1 MSDDFKRGL
10 QQAIFHGVKNSIHTE
25 GNFTYK
31 IYNVFQNE
39 LEDEV
44 IYDKGRL
51 KKRLLKE
58 IIKKNNAR
66 ADRYPNAQVKR
77 ISETTPFKL
86 STFQT
91 SEEGNSSSAGG
102 YALFPMEFICRNC
115 GKIYDAKSSSDL
127 KSIPSKCACGG
138 KLEQNTIA
146 LFCEDCGAIT
156 QMGCTCSQHGK
167 EFAYLDRKT
176 KDDISTWVTYCKK
189 CRESGG
195 KPVDF
200 LRYPCWCKGKRKPLP
215 VRDGGIYTPVSM
227 TFIDLQHKPTGEMSD
242 FIRIAVENESIT
254 YSALKTL
261 LPPSCKMPEDI
272 LELIGQIQEAVNIP
286 MLAENYVAANQY
298 VLKAATQV
306 QIDYA
311 GVELD
316 NLNDVRFVR
325 DCSISFDDYLNKL
338 PEADAQPLKNW
349 YQDAKRNYGLCDIR
363 YAKDLKVIMSSIGQI
378 SGINRFYEEGF
389 VPHFEPFR
397 DKKDSEEIYAMV
409 VPIVT
414 EGILFRLDPVKV
426 CNWLHAN
433 GLIKSKV
440 VKEGEARNLIS
451 HFKTN
456 SDEYR
461 ALKMLVHSLSH
472 ILIKQSNIYTGL
484 DENTCAELIFPLDA
498 SFLIYSTSSVNIG
511 GFEYAFNYSLPNWF
525 SRIKDAAE
533 DCVFDPTCMKEGG
546 RCFSCMHVTEFVC
559 CNFNKDLSRHTLI
572 GGDLYPHGFW
582 KS

>member
-1 MSDDFKRGL
+1 
-10 QQAIFHGVKNSIHTE
+10 
-25 GNFTYK
+25 
-31 IYNVFQNE
+31 
-39 LEDEV
+39 
-44 IYDKGRL
+44 
-51 KKRLLKE
+51 
-58 IIKKNNAR
+58 
-66 ADRYPNAQVKR
+66 
-77 ISETTPFKL
+77 
-86 STFQT
+86 
-91 SEEGNSSSAGG
+91 
-102 YALFPMEFICRNC
+102 
-115 GKIYDAKSSSDL
+115 
-127 KSIPSKCACGG
+127 
-138 KLEQNTIA
+138 
-146 LFCEDCGAIT
+146 
-156 QMGCTCSQHGK
+156 
-167 EFAYLDRKT
+167 
-176 KDDISTWVTYCKK
+176 
-189 CRESGG
+189 
-195 KPVDF
+195 
-200 LRYPCWCKGKRKPLP
+200 
-215 VRDGGIYTPVSM
+215 
-227 TFIDLQHKPTGEMSD
+227 
-242 FIRIAVENESIT
+242 
-254 YSALKTL
+254 
-261 LPPSCKMPEDI
+261 
-272 LELIGQIQEAVNIP
+272 
-286 MLAENYVAANQY
+286 
-298 VLKAATQV
+298 
-306 QIDYA
+306 
-311 GVELD
+311 
-316 NLNDVRFVR
+316 
-325 DCSISFDDYLNKL
+325 
-338 PEADAQPLKNW
+338 
-349 YQDAKRNYGLCDIR
+349 
-363 YAKDLKVIMSSIGQI
+363 
-378 SGINRFYEEGF
+378 
-389 VPHFEPFR
+389 
-397 DKKDSEEIYAMV
+397 MV